1 MKKQITLI
9 LLAAVL
15 ASTFA
20 CEGRQNDVTDET
32 TAGDTTP
39 EVTTELTD
47 GLPDKNMED
56 FEFNIHHS
64 TQASMSWVNLEL
76 DAEAEN
82 GEYLNDA
89 IYKRNQ
95 YIEERFKCNLNITEA
110 HWDDNASNFRS
121 IVMAG
126 DNPYDIFFIYGNR
139 VMGNLDSIADFNNIP
154 HINLEKDWWNPARD
168 ERLQCRRKADCR
180 RGQLHALLSL
190 ERRMLHL
197 QQENSRRARATENMY
212 DLVRNG
218 RLDGRQVL
226 RNREKGHARPRRRKR
241 RVR

>member
-1 MKKQITLI
+1 MKKQISLI

-15 ASTFA
+15 ASAFA

-32 TAGDTTP
+32 TAGETTS

-47 GLPDKNMED
+47 GLPDKNMEG
-56 FEFNIHHS
+56 FTFNIHHS

-110 HWDDNASNFRS
+110 PWDDNAVNFRS

-139 VMGNLDSIADFNNIP
+139 VMGNLDSIAD
-154 HINLEKDWWNPARD
+154 
-168 ERLQCRRKADCR
+168 
-180 RGQLHALLSL
+180 STT
-190 ERRMLHL
+190 
-197 QQENSRRARATENMY
+197 SRT
-212 DLVRNG
+212 
-218 RLDGRQVL
+218 
-226 RNREKGHARPRRRKR
+226 
-241 RVR
+241 

>member
-15 ASTFA
+15 ASAFA

-64 TQASMSWVNLEL
+64 TQSSMSWVNLEL

-110 HWDDNASNFRS
+110 PWDDNAVNFRS

-154 HINLEKDWWNPARD
+154 HINLEKDWWNP
-168 ERLQCRRKADCR
+168 L
-180 RGQLHALLSL
+180 
-190 ERRMLHL
+190 
-197 QQENSRRARATENMY
+197 ATS
-212 DLVRNG
+212 
-218 RLDGRQVL
+218 
-226 RNREKGHARPRRRKR
+226 A
-241 RVR
+241 